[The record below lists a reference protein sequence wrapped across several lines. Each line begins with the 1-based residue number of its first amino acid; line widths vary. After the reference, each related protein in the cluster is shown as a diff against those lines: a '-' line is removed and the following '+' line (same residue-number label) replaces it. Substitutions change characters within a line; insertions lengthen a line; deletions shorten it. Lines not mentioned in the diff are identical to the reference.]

1 MQGPNSPAAA
11 LSTYN
16 LACLEL
22 RKGKRDDALQMLRD
36 AVDHGLAGWVIK
48 GMPSDPD
55 LKTLQ
60 GDPRFTSLLDY
71 AASHVSAP
79 KK

>member
-16 LACLEL
+16 FACLEL
-22 RKGKRDDALQMLRD
+22 RKGKRDDALHLLRD

-48 GMPSDPD
+48 GMASDPD
-55 LKTLQ
+55 LKALQ
-60 GDPRFTSLLDY
+60 GDLRFTSLLAD
-71 AASHVSAP
+71 ASSHVSAP